1 MKWKTG
7 YSSVNIAHTGTMQR
21 TICLGS
27 ALKSLL
33 KKKRVSLT
41 TVSRETGISYSTLHT
56 WLGNRHPKDIVKVKK
71 LADYF
76 GVSLHELLFGEPDG
90 RAFHQIN
97 LALPSAD
104 LLIGTFEVTVRRKVD
119 HE

>member
-1 MKWKTG
+1 MKWKTD
-7 YSSVNIAHTGTMQR
+7 YSSINLAHTETMQR

-27 ALKSLL
+27 VLKSLL
-33 KKKRVSLT
+33 KKRRVSLT

-56 WLGNRHPKDIVKVKK
+56 WLGNRHPKDVVKVKK

-76 GVSLHELLFGEPDG
+76 GVTLHELLFGEPDG
-90 RAFHQIN
+90 RAPSQIN
-97 LALPSAD
+97 LSLPSAD
-104 LLIGTFEVTVRRKVD
+104 LLIGTFEVTVRRKID